1 MHSPRSRWPYAAGLG
16 ISLLGLVVALNA
28 PALAAGAAERVAV
41 QITGKQIKNGSVQL
55 KDLSPQARAAL
66 QGQVGPQGAQ
76 GPQGVRGVQGLQGE
90 QGVPGPPGPATG
102 AAGGDLTGNYPDP
115 QLAPD
120 SVGIP
125 ELAVIP
131 AVRITGSGTTILNNT
146 ITTLNWG
153 AGFTY
158 RTVATM
164 YDTAE
169 GTKLVAPVSGLYLAH
184 ASIGFNANA
193 TGTRSVAIAINGS
206 NSNPACFD
214 RDQASSDGATFV
226 NVSCP
231 VRLNAGEFITTTV
244 TQTSGGDLTLN
255 GFESASLTWL
265 GSLT

>member
-1 MHSPRSRWPYAAGLG
+1 MHSPRSPWPHAASLG
-16 ISLLGLVVALNA
+16 ISLLALA
-28 PALAAGAAERVAV
+28 LALDGPALAVDAAQRAAV

-55 KDLSPQARAAL
+55 KDLSPRARASL
-66 QGQVGPQGAQ
+66 QGQRGPQGPQGA
-76 GPQGVRGVQGLQGE
+76 
-90 QGVPGPPGPATG
+90 PGPSTG
-102 AAGGDLTGNYPDP
+102 AAGGDLTGNYPNP

-125 ELAVIP
+125 EEAVIP
-131 AVRITGSGTTILNNT
+131 AVRITGSATLVPNNT

-153 AGFTY
+153 SGFTY
-158 RTVATM
+158 RTVASM

-169 GTKLVAPVSGLYLAH
+169 GTKLVAPVTGLYLAH
-184 ASIGFNANA
+184 ASIGFNANP

-214 RDQASSDGATFV
+214 RDQATVDGATFV
-226 NVSCP
+226 NASCP

-244 TQTSGGDLTLN
+244 TQTAGGDLGLN

-265 GSLT
+265 GRVS